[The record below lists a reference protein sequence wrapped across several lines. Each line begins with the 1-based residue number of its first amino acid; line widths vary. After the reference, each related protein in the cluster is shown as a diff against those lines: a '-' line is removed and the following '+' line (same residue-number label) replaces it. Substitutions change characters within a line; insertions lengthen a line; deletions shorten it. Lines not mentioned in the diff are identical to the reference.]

1 MVIEA
6 EPLNM
11 IGQVQGLCFID
22 PCDGKVQMSHG
33 VDVVL
38 DDKYQPQAYIGPQS
52 RVPKAALKGAT
63 TAIAEFLYDT
73 WGVSGY
79 LTVDYQA
86 YWDTLEEAP
95 KICALG
101 VHFGLTP
108 VFGGLGGAAVASGA
122 MCAPGPAT
130 GGESPLS
137 PSLLPRDD
145 SQSLGG
151 KSFVYVP
158 FAYHRPLTTS
168 RDDAFLKFCRMKGI
182 TFDPDARIG
191 TLFFHLD
198 SVVSGA
204 LSLLSL
210 ASTRKRAVE
219 TAVQVP
225 PTPTNIY
232 PHSHLPYFFK

>member
-1 MVIEA
+1 MHLVWT
-6 EPLNM
+6 PLIYTSPLINVYTPLYMFTPPVYTPLSNM
-11 IGQVQGLCFID
+11 YL
-22 PCDGKVQMSHG
+22 
-33 VDVVL
+33 VL
-38 DDKYQPQAYIGPQS
+38 IYGCSFHTLFNTPSPPPPPRSLYIGP
-52 RVPKAALKGAT
+52 AT
-63 TAIAEFLYDT
+63 GGESPLSPSLFPLPTPSSTLTAHP
-73 WGVSGY
+73 SHN
-79 LTVDYQA
+79 
-86 YWDTLEEAP
+86 P
-95 KICALG
+95 S
-101 VHFGLTP
+101 TP
-108 VFGGLGGAAVASGA
+108 PLLPLNTSLNTPSFHT
-122 MCAPGPAT
+122 GPAT

-191 TLFFHLD
+191 TLFFHID

-219 TAVQVP
+219 TAIQVLSYP
-225 PTPTNIY
+225 SNIYFTDMNPTNRYPINIY
-232 PHSHLPYFFK
+232 PTH